1 MSEPSQALPRGNTAQ
16 ERGNAGAQRGN
27 ADKRGGSVKRSAR
40 RGFGQID
47 RLPSGRYRARYKG
60 PDGVLRSAD
69 RTFVAK
75 IDAEG
80 WLVDVERS
88 ISRGEWQPPM
98 APQPELVKEEAPVE
112 VVFRDLAR
120 DEVARRDLTPRT
132 RALYESLLDR
142 LILPEFGDQAVAS
155 ITPKQVR
162 AWFDRMGPE
171 RATQRSHAYALLKSL
186 LAVCVDEEL
195 IVANP
200 CRIRSAGRRKT
211 TRAMQPAT
219 VAELN
224 RVADRLPPGQ
234 ALPVLLAAWCGLR
247 SGEVRALRVGD
258 VDTVTGWIHVR
269 QGVTRI
275 KGQVIVGPP
284 KTPAAIRDVGIP
296 PHLLSALREWRAGL
310 GERRAR
316 SAYFFPGRGELP
328 MSEKALRYAF
338 DQARDVMDRHDL
350 TFHDLRHTAATMA
363 AQNGATTAEL
373 MARMGHTTAQ
383 MAMRY
388 QHASRQ
394 REQLL
399 AERLAELARGGD
411 GAAE

>member
-1 MSEPSQALPRGNTAQ
+1 M
-16 ERGNAGAQRGN
+16 
-27 ADKRGGSVKRSAR
+27 
-40 RGFGQID
+40 
-47 RLPSGRYRARYKG
+47 
-60 PDGVLRSAD
+60 
-69 RTFVAK
+69 
-75 IDAEG
+75 
-80 WLVDVERS
+80 
-88 ISRGEWQPPM
+88 
-98 APQPELVKEEAPVE
+98 
-112 VVFRDLAR
+112 
-120 DEVARRDLTPRT
+120 
-132 RALYESLLDR
+132 
-142 LILPEFGDQAVAS
+142 
-155 ITPKQVR
+155 
-162 AWFDRMGPE
+162 
-171 RATQRSHAYALLKSL
+171 
-186 LAVCVDEEL
+186 DEEL

-224 RVADRLPPGQ
+224 RVSDRLPPGQ

-296 PHLLSALREWRAGL
+296 PHVLPALREWRVGL

-316 SAYFFPGRGELP
+316 SAYFFPGRGELL

-350 TFHDLRHTAATMA
+350 TFHDLRHTAATDGRAEWRHDRRVDGAHGAHDGPDGDALPARQPA
-363 AQNGATTAEL
+363 ARTTPGRAAGRVGPWWL
-373 MARMGHTTAQ
+373 WR
-383 MAMRY
+383 
-388 QHASRQ
+388 SRVGVDHG
-394 REQLL
+394 R
-399 AERLAELARGGD
+399 ARGGLGGH
-411 GAAE
+411 GASTARD

>member
-1 MSEPSQALPRGNTAQ
+1 MH
-16 ERGNAGAQRGN
+16 
-27 ADKRGGSVKRSAR
+27 
-40 RGFGQID
+40 
-47 RLPSGRYRARYKG
+47 
-60 PDGVLRSAD
+60 SAD
-69 RTFVAK
+69 HTFVAK

-88 ISRGEWQPPM
+88 ISRGEWQALV
-98 APQPELVKEEAPVE
+98 APQPALVKEEAPVE
-112 VVFRDLAR
+112 VVFEDLAR

-195 IVANP
+195 IVVNP
-200 CRIRSAGRRKT
+200 CRIRSAGQRKT

-258 VDTVTGWIHVR
+258 VDTATGWIHVR

-284 KTPAAIRDVGIP
+284 KTPAAIREVGIP
-296 PHLLSALREWRAGL
+296 PHLLSPLREWRAGL

-411 GAAE
+411 GASE

>member
-1 MSEPSQALPRGNTAQ
+1 MTTKRTTSSPTSNG
-16 ERGNAGAQRGN
+16 GNASDLRSPQGERSKRRG
-27 ADKRGGSVKRSAR
+27 RSK
-40 RGFGQID
+40 RGFGRLD
-47 RLPSGRYRARYKG
+47 KLPSGKWRARYLG
-60 PDGVLRSAD
+60 PDGQVHSAD
-69 RTFVAK
+69 HTFVAK

-80 WLVDVERS
+80 WLVDIERS
-88 ISRGEWQPPM
+88 ISRGEWQPPV

-112 VVFRDLAR
+112 MVFRDLAR

-219 VAELN
+219 VAELT

-258 VDTVTGWIHVR
+258 VDTATGWIHVR

-296 PHLLSALREWRAGL
+296 PHLLPALREWRAGL

-316 SAYFFPGRGELP
+316 SAYFFPGRSELP